1 MVYTMRCFFIIFSKI
16 YTITFKVTVGNFT
29 NNNWSDIWS
38 IGTNYESVT
47 MCRVS
52 DKASNVVLLAL
63 LSYSITGNISL
74 ITSLFITTTNSYTL
88 LMSLGKYILVALL
101 FIELKKISV
110 LKKQY
115 ALLTLINLIWS
126 SLMVVYMMLQS

>member
-1 MVYTMRCFFIIFSKI
+1 
-16 YTITFKVTVGNFT
+16 
-29 NNNWSDIWS
+29 
-38 IGTNYESVT
+38 

-52 DKASNVVLLAL
+52 EKASNVVLLAL

-110 LKKQY
+110 LKKKY
-115 ALLTLINLIWS
+115 ALLTLINLI
-126 SLMVVYMMLQS
+126 

>member
-1 MVYTMRCFFIIFSKI
+1 
-16 YTITFKVTVGNFT
+16 
-29 NNNWSDIWS
+29 
-38 IGTNYESVT
+38 

-52 DKASNVVLLAL
+52 EKASNVVLLAL

-115 ALLTLINLIWS
+115 ALLTLINLILS